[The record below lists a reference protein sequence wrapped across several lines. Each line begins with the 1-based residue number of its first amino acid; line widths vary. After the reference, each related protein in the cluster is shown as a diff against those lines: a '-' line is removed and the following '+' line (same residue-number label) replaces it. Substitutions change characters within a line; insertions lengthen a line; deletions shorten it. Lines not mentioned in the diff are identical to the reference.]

1 MSADDETEQQQSPNA
16 EEDHPGTHSPVKGGS
31 KPPTCKS
38 TSFSLIGSAAMT
50 KERKQDAYRRKRDLE
65 KEKKRIKL
73 EEDLDSDDSLAPE
86 NESRRKQKPLYEK
99 SPFKPEKFPSKDYNR
114 WENWVKYFMA
124 VAKANGW
131 NDSQK
136 IAAMPTCLTSWA
148 IEKFETVPR
157 RYITKE
163 PGCYHPRFDE
173 LLEVLKPKVQQY
185 RSQRATRSEFKAV
198 KQWENEDLREYS
210 RRVRYLADIAFAEK
224 PLR

>member
-1 MSADDETEQQQSPNA
+1 
-16 EEDHPGTHSPVKGGS
+16 
-31 KPPTCKS
+31 
-38 TSFSLIGSAAMT
+38 MT
-50 KERKQDAYRRKRDLE
+50 KERKQDAYRWKRDLE

-148 IEKFETVPR
+148 IEKFETVAR

-173 LLEVLKPKVQQY
+173 LLEVLKPKMQQY

-210 RRVRYLADIAFAEK
+210 RQVRYLADIAFPEK